1 MDLRVIPHWHLGVN
15 SIETYFEILAESE
28 KSSNLESLGNGLDM
42 LNIGR
47 IKYV

>member
-1 MDLRVIPHWHLGVN
+1 MLRVVTHWHLGLN
-15 SIETYFEILAESE
+15 SIETYFGLAESE